1 MTVTIPPRGPEIEE
15 DRDLERRVAE
25 LEALI
30 EEARRRARRRRQRNG
45 AAALLIAAGVAALIG
60 FGGRG
65 GGGAGTAAPAG
76 GSGAEGQARTAA
88 PSLAGLPAGARPS
101 AFAFDPRR
109 PNVVYVTS
117 AHDRGG
123 VYVYKTT
130 DGGGHWEPTGARG
143 TNWVSDI
150 LSLTADPRYPG
161 ILYAGTNTAVYRT
174 VDGGRT
180 WQPFRQ
186 GLFPPHGGKRVCY
199 SQAGASPYCVK
210 LPFGTPGTTSWN
222 RNNGWVLGM
231 AVDPADSDVV
241 YSAAGEVRK
250 STNGGHA
257 WRTVLLPYPTQGHS
271 VSRIAIAPTRPESIY
286 AIAHTTDTGR
296 TTIYQSTD
304 AGRTWHPTGSRTSV
318 LPNSHD
324 WDSSDA
330 LAVDAQHPRTVYAAV
345 GHRVL
350 KTTDAGASWQPITNG
365 LPVGVRSLA
374 TDPRQSGTLYAGLQ
388 TGGGTGAIYK
398 TTDGGSTWSQV
409 EEGAAIATLGVDPAR
424 PATIWAVGVDW
435 THRDKFFLIRSTD
448 SGRTW
453 ATAPNH
459 P

>member
-1 MTVTIPPRGPEIEE
+1 MGRAP
-15 DRDLERRVAE
+15 
-25 LEALI
+25 
-30 EEARRRARRRRQRNG
+30 RARRGQRLLRWRR
-45 AAALLIAAGVAALIG
+45 
-60 FGGRG
+60 
-65 GGGAGTAAPAG
+65 
-76 GSGAEGQARTAA
+76 
-88 PSLAGLPAGARPS
+88 LPAGARPS

-130 DGGGHWEPTGARG
+130 DGGRHWQPTGARG
-143 TNWVSDI
+143 TDWVSDI

-161 ILYAGTNTAVYRT
+161 ILYAGTNTAVYKT

-231 AVDPADSDVV
+231 AVDPADSNVV

-250 STNGGHA
+250 STDGGHT

-350 KTTDAGASWQPITNG
+350 KTTDAGANWQPITNG
-365 LPVGVRSLA
+365 LPVGVSVARDRSEAIRNSLCRPADRRRYRRNLQDDRRRQHLEPSGIRSRNRNARRRSRSACDDLGRRLGRLVKRSADLVEATYLQEHRPRPYLDDRWLSQSGPELDPVRCDTACCVAPCLVWRRLA
-374 TDPRQSGTLYAGLQ
+374 NLDPRAHQPRRQFGR
-388 TGGGTGAIYK
+388 
-398 TTDGGSTWSQV
+398 
-409 EEGAAIATLGVDPAR
+409 GVPLR
-424 PATIWAVGVDW
+424 
-435 THRDKFFLIRSTD
+435 
-448 SGRTW
+448 
-453 ATAPNH
+453 
-459 P
+459 